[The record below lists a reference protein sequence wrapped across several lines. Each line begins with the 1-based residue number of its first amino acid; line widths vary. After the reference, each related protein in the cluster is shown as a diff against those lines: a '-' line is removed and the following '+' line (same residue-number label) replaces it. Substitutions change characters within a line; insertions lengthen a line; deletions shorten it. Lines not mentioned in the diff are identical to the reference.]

1 MFLRYIAYNILKIQ
15 KIHGAW
21 FFRRPG
27 EHVFELA
34 SRYDAFEGSEIKF
47 FSEFL
52 KRGQVVFDVGA
63 NFGIY
68 SLLAS
73 KRVGPTGRVVAFE
86 PAPRTIRCL
95 RNNCFLNLASNV
107 ERKQLALSDSNGW
120 VEFNFAVDQPAYSGI
135 QVGNVP
141 GRVEKI
147 RVESMTLDSF
157 CEKRKPAKID
167 MLKVDVEGAERA
179 FLNGARQTLTT
190 YKPTLLMEFSPLRT
204 RPSGYEVSD
213 LYSILDNLGYILF
226 CFNKAGRLEVYDS
239 QKYLNEEKNI
249 VGVPRGAESSL
260 SPWIETN
267 EVHQ

>member
-1 MFLRYIAYNILKIQ
+1 MLLRYIAYNILKIQ

-34 SRYDAFEGSEIKF
+34 SRYDSFEGSEIKF

-52 KRGQVVFDVGA
+52 KPGQMVFDVGA

-73 KRVGPTGRVVAFE
+73 QRVGASGRVVAFE
-86 PAPRTIRCL
+86 PAPTTIRCL
-95 RNNCFLNLASNV
+95 RNNCYLNLIRNI
-107 ERKQLALSDSNGW
+107 ERNQLALSDSNGW
-120 VEFNFAVDQPAYSGI
+120 VEFHFAVDQPAYSGI
-135 QVGNVP
+135 QVGDVP

-157 CEKRKPAKID
+157 CTKRNPTKID
-167 MLKVDVEGAERA
+167 MVKVDVEGAERA

-190 YKPTLLMEFSPLRT
+190 YKPALLMEFSPLRT
-204 RPSGYEVSD
+204 RPSGYEVSE
-213 LYSILDNLGYILF
+213 LSSILENLGYSLF
-226 CFNKAGRLEVYDS
+226 CFNKAGSLEMYDC
-239 QKYLNEEKNI
+239 QKHRDEEKNI
-249 VGVPRGAESSL
+249 VGVARGAEASL
-260 SPWIETN
+260 GPWLAAN
-267 EVHQ
+267 